1 MIKTELIELIK
12 NIRIRMEHENDI
24 EQGVSETEIL
34 LWTYEYN
41 LFKYQY

>member
-1 MIKTELIELIK
+1 MTKTELIELIK
-12 NIRIRMEHENDI
+12 NIRIRMEHENVT

-41 LFKYQY
+41 FFKCQY